1 MAFFHAPIPERPID
15 VSHFDHNPSPHTDPQ
30 VPLETATY
38 ISDLVASNP
47 AASDPLS
54 GADDHLRL
62 LKATAKATFAHTGQL
77 TNSDNQLI
85 PSAGTSTKPA
95 YAFAAE
101 PTLGFYRSAAGVLSF
116 VGGRLAGGPEPS
128 TVQMFMVAPASLG
141 TATAHTGREWLE
153 LNGATYNTADYPAL
167 AAKLGV
173 VASTFTLPDMYTL
186 GRFPRSRTAA
196 VAALTA
202 QANTVGPHTH
212 PDVTPTTAAE
222 TQEHTHPFS
231 GTTSSMNR
239 NSTHS
244 HTYNSPV
251 LGQGTGTSPN
261 YFYSF
266 FGAAT
271 TSTANTDHE
280 HTFSGSTSGRSATHN
295 HTVTVSTPA
304 NTGTTETRP
313 EALSFVFAVKT

>member
-1 MAFFHAPIPERPID
+1 M
-15 VSHFDHNPSPHTDPQ
+15 
-30 VPLETATY
+30 PLETATY
-38 ISDLVASNP
+38 ISDLVTSNP

-54 GADDHLRL
+54 NADDHLRL

-77 TNSDNQLI
+77 TNTDNQI
-85 PSAGTSTKPA
+85 IAAAGTAAKPA
-95 YAFAAE
+95 YSFAAE
-101 PTLGFYRSAAGVLSF
+101 PTLGFYRSAAGVVAF
-116 VGGRLAGGPEPS
+116 TGGRIAGGPEPS

-153 LNGATYNTADYPAL
+153 LNGAAYNVTDYPAL

-173 VASTFTLPDMYTL
+173 SSGTFTLPDMYTL

-202 QANTVGPHTH
+202 QANTVGAHTH

-222 TQEHTHPFS
+222 TQEHTHTFS
-231 GTTSSMNR
+231 GTTGSMNQ
-239 NSTHS
+239 NASHS
-244 HTYNSPV
+244 HGYNSPV
-251 LGQGTGTSPN
+251 LGAGTGSSPN
-261 YFYSF
+261 YFFSSQ
-266 FGAAT
+266 AAST
-271 TSTANTDHE
+271 TSATNTDHQ
-280 HTFSGSTSGRSATHN
+280 HTFSGTTAGRSATHN